1 VDAAVV
7 AAHETVLR
15 DLEAIGERQD
25 ALLTRLELAQMHLA
39 LAQPTAAAARLAEV
53 ADALEA
59 GSVSEVTLGHAM
71 VQAQWL
77 AARDQRDDALALLLE
92 TVRRARSVGASDI
105 EAEAA
110 ILAGHLAIESRDLA
124 TAGRMLAVARAWSP
138 GYYRTQALA
147 QAVQAAE
154 TGGNGLN

>member
-1 VDAAVV
+1 
-7 AAHETVLR
+7 
-15 DLEAIGERQD
+15 
-25 ALLTRLELAQMHLA
+25 
-39 LAQPTAAAARLAEV
+39 
-53 ADALEA
+53 
-59 GSVSEVTLGHAM
+59 M
-71 VQAQWL
+71 VRAQWM